1 MAVTPM
7 PMRAFHQREE
17 RYQGLQI
24 EFDGSDAVKSRIL
37 DMIASVSKQR
47 GISPSLNHFSD
58 ASIYLEFHDE
68 YDRDGGEFFADLLGR
83 LGIAK
88 CESC

>member
-1 MAVTPM
+1 MAVNPV
-7 PMRAFHQREE
+7 PIRAFHQREE

-24 EFDGSDAVKSRIL
+24 EFDGSESVKSRIL
-37 DMIASVSKQR
+37 DTIDSVSQQR

-58 ASIYLEFHDE
+58 ASIYIEFHDE

-83 LGIAK
+83 LGIAQ